1 MLGKPGKGLSR
12 KPGKRLCYTCKIFPP
27 FEVVVEGGLKARPK
41 QHVDSVEKAVQHR
54 HPPSL
59 HDHRV
64 RVCDL
69 DHEEE
74 PDAITAGGEV
84 AFEILDAQRQRSRK
98 YLVERLVGLAL
109 RLIRVRSIPT
119 NETRAAAS
127 LFEHDDCSNST

>member
-1 MLGKPGKGLSR
+1 MLSACHHTFAKLGKPRKSLSHT
-12 KPGKRLCYTCKIFPP
+12 PEKRLCYKCKSIPP
-27 FEVVVEGGLKARPK
+27 FEVIVEGGLKARPK

-64 RVCDL
+64 RVRNL

-84 AFEILDAQRQRSRK
+84 AFEILDA
-98 YLVERLVGLAL
+98 
-109 RLIRVRSIPT
+109 
-119 NETRAAAS
+119 
-127 LFEHDDCSNST
+127 